1 MLWILYD
8 RDIDKLLLPF
18 ENLRSYVTC
27 YYLSIRVYFSCGEKS
42 KVVLTGVRKLVN
54 VGMQKGEKDILS

>member
-8 RDIDKLLLPF
+8 RGTDKWLLPF
-18 ENLRSYVTC
+18 ENLRSYVAC

-42 KVVLTGVRKLVN
+42 KVVSTGVIKLVN
-54 VGMQKGEKDILS
+54 VGMQKGERDILS